1 MTQTEFTLTALP
13 VSQADIILDLLERQ
27 RGEWLAMPYLVQ
39 ESGSYNVHSRI
50 SDLRARGITIEH
62 RNEREK
68 GCRAVK
74 SFYRVV

>member
-1 MTQTEFTLTALP
+1 MTQTEFSLSSSGA
-13 VSQADIILDLLERQ
+13 SQADIILGRLELK
-27 RGEWLAMPYLVQ
+27 RGEWVSMPYLVQ

-68 GCRAVK
+68 GNRMVK